1 MTANEKN
8 ALLADTV
15 RDVGALAGTL
25 ARPGLEL
32 SAEFLRAAMA
42 DIARLTDKRLKE
54 AEASP

>member
-1 MTANEKN
+1 MTVTEQKTR
-8 ALLADTV
+8 LAETL

-42 DIARLTDKRLKE
+42 DIARLADKRLKE
-54 AEASP
+54 AEAP